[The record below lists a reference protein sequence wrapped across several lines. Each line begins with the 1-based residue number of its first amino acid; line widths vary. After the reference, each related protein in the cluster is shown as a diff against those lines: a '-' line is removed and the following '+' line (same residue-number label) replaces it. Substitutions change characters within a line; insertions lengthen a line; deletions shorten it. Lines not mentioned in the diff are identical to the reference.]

1 MLKTA
6 FSFLLILACTVTGWA
21 QTETQPAQAPKVLF
35 QRDLNHGFYFAPSLQ
50 LTRFQGNSGFTVGG
64 RGAWLLNSKVGLGLA
79 GYALTTQNNI
89 GEIEET
95 NNAFLQIGYGG
106 ALLEYIPEPDK
117 LFHLAFPLIVGLG
130 GAAYTD
136 NFSDNQNTGNY
147 SYEVYSTDAF
157 LVIEPGVTA
166 ELNVARFMRLGLTF
180 SYRFTHG
187 VALPK
192 TTDQDLSAPALTLTA
207 KFGRF

>member
-6 FSFLLILACTVTGWA
+6 FSFLLLLACMATAWA
-21 QTETQPAQAPKVLF
+21 QTEVPTAKEPEVLF
-35 QRDLNHGFYFAPSLQ
+35 QGEVNHGFYLAPSLQ
-50 LTRFQGNSGFTVGG
+50 LTRFHDKSGFMVGG
-64 RGAWLLNSKVGLGLA
+64 RAAWLMNHKVAIGLA
-79 GYALTTQNNI
+79 GYGLTTQTNI

-95 NNAFLQIGYGG
+95 NNAFLQVGYGG

-117 LFHLAFPLIVGLG
+117 LFHLTFPLMVGLG

-147 SYEVYSTDAF
+147 SYEVYDTDAF
-157 LVIEPGVTA
+157 MVVEPGVQA
-166 ELNVARFMRLGLTF
+166 ELNLARFMRLGLTF

-187 VALPK
+187 VSLPK
-192 TTDQDLSAPALTLTA
+192 TSDKDLSTAALTLTA